1 LDLICTHL
9 SIMLPFRRKAKHT
22 VIKKNSWIWALK
34 VHIPVH
40 MFVLLSSF
48 SIAQLGRDFGSSL
61 KKLFDFTP
69 RPDNVEVVPIQ
80 FQS

>member
-1 LDLICTHL
+1 
-9 SIMLPFRRKAKHT
+9 MLPFRRKMKHT

-34 VHIPVH
+34 VHMPVH
-40 MFVLLSSF
+40 MFVLLSGF

-61 KKLFDFTP
+61 KKLFDP
-69 RPDNVEVVPIQ
+69 PPPAPDNVEVVPIQ